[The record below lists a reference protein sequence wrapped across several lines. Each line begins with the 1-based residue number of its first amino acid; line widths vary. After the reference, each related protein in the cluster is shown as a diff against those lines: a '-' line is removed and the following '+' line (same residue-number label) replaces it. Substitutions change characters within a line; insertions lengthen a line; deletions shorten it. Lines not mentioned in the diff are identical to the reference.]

1 MRKYTAF
8 FRMRFLTGLQYRT
21 AAVAGIA
28 TQFVWGTMEIL
39 LFLAFYDT
47 NADAFPMTMS
57 ATVAY
62 IWLQQAFL
70 MLFMAWAM
78 DNEPFELIMSGNI
91 AYTLC
96 RPIHIYSLWFAQSTA
111 TRLSKASL
119 RCFPV
124 LTVALLLP
132 APFGLTLPKDIQT
145 FLYFIV
151 SMVLALLVAVAFCM
165 LIYMLSFFTVSPMG
179 LRMLFLSLYELLSG
193 AVVPLPFFPDALR
206 PIAEILPF
214 AAAQNIPFRI
224 YSGDLAGMEMYY
236 SLLLQLFWL
245 TVLIAVGRLLCRKAM
260 KKTVIQGG

>member
-1 MRKYTAF
+1 MKKYIAF
-8 FRMRFLTGLQYRT
+8 FRMKFLVTLQYRT

-28 TQFVWGTMEIL
+28 TQFVWGAMETF
-39 LFLAFYDT
+39 LFHAFYNTD
-47 NADAFPMTMS
+47 AAAFPMTMS
-57 ATVAY
+57 ATAAY

-78 DNEPFELIMSGNI
+78 DNEPFELIMNGNI

-119 RCFPV
+119 RCIPV
-124 LTVALLLP
+124 LVVAMILP
-132 APFGLTLPKDIQT
+132 APFGLSLPKDIQT
-145 FLYFIV
+145 FLWFIV
-151 SMVLALLVAVAFCM
+151 SMILALLVAVAFCM

-193 AVVPLPFFPDALR
+193 AVVPLPFFPDTLR
-206 PIAEILPF
+206 PIAEMLPF

-224 YSGDLAGMEMYY
+224 YGGDLVGTKMIQ
-236 SLLLQLFWL
+236 SLCFQLFWL
-245 TVLIAVGRLLCRKAM
+245 IVLVIIGRLLCRKAM